1 MFGPK
6 QQVPAQADYPYIPAV
21 VPAVE
26 APVQVT
32 HEQPILAVHPKMNNN
47 DLGVVYKNT
56 NAP

>member
-6 QQVPAQADYPYIPAV
+6 QVPAQADYPYIPAV